1 MQQDFDLRGFLPYL
15 LNLAAEEA
23 GLGFQALY
31 KSRYGM
37 LRTEWR
43 VLFHLGQSGEITA
56 SEICTRVRLH
66 KTKVSRAV
74 AALGAQRFVQRL
86 PAPHDRRAEVLRLT
100 DAGRA
105 AFVDLRA
112 RAAVYDASLLAGFTS
127 DEAAALR
134 RDLSRLAK
142 L

>member
-1 MQQDFDLRGFLPYL
+1 MEADFDLQDFLPYL

-23 GLGFQALY
+23 SLGFQTLY
-31 KSRYGM
+31 KTRYGM

-43 VLFHLGQSGEITA
+43 VLFHLGRYGEMTA
-56 SEICTRVRLH
+56 KEICARARIH

-74 AALGAQRFVQRL
+74 AKLEERRFLQRRVL
-86 PAPHDRRAEVLRLT
+86 AEDRRAEVLTLT

-105 AFVDLRA
+105 AYRDLHARAQAYDATLTAGFAPEAAQDLR
-112 RAAVYDASLLAGFTS
+112 RALKH
-127 DEAAALR
+127 
-134 RDLSRLAK
+134 LAK